1 MEAKTDIIQEEA
13 HIIKRILDGHTELF
27 RQLASRHSESV
38 LRMVAHLIPSP
49 EDAEEVAQ
57 DTLLAAF
64 QSLSR
69 FDAQQ
74 AHFRTWLLAIAY
86 HKALNHLRKQQTV
99 RFVDTDQSWLYSIPD
114 NETDELLNDTSPDR
128 LTLLDNAVSQ
138 LQPDD
143 QILLSLYYY
152 EDRPISEIS
161 YITGRSESYLRSR
174 LQWIRKR
181 MAITI
186 KNLEAHDKE

>member
-1 MEAKTDIIQEEA
+1 MEAKTDIKQDEA
-13 HIIKRILDGHTELF
+13 HIIKRILNGHTELF
-27 RQLASRHSESV
+27 RQLAARHAGSV
-38 LRMVAHLIPSP
+38 LRMVAHMISSP
-49 EDAEEVAQ
+49 EDAEEVTQ
-57 DTLLAAF
+57 DVMLAAF

-86 HKALNHLRKQQTV
+86 HQALNHLRKQRIV
-99 RFVDTDQSWLYSIPD
+99 RFVDTDQSWLNSIPD
-114 NETDELLNDTSPDR
+114 NETDVLLNDTSPDR
-128 LTLLDNAVSQ
+128 LTLLDNAVSE

-143 QILLSLYYY
+143 QMLLNLYYY
-152 EDRPISEIS
+152 DDRPISEIS
-161 YITGRSESYLRSR
+161 YITGRSEGYLRSR

-186 KNLEAHDKE
+186 KNLEAHEKE